1 MMWEL
6 YFLFHV
12 LLLYLFNDVV
22 ATASEQDGMAVAII
36 SK

>member
-6 YFLFHV
+6 YFLFHYI
-12 LLLYLFNDVV
+12 LLYIFNDVV
-22 ATASEQDGMAVAII
+22 ATASDQDGVAVVII